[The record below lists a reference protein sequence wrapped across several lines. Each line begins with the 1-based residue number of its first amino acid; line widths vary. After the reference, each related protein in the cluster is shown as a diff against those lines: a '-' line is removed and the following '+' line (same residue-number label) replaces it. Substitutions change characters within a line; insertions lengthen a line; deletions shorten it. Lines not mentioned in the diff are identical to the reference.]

1 MSEVFDDTFDVFNYE
16 IDNVEPD
23 FRDFIDA
30 LKGEIQF
37 SVIQGNVQTFSDLVG
52 SYTNDIKPTMENATD
67 IIANINTNILPDIKN
82 SCNSLPGICDDFITS
97 VDGVFGESLFQSPL
111 PDLPNDIQSNLLS
124 FSSVLA
130 DVDQAISAVDIAGQ
144 LAGLKAQ
151 INSVRAEFDDLLDT
165 VRDVD
170 IFRTSYEIPEFI
182 SNNFK
187 YIHIGVLAVGGVLS
201 LVLALVLLGLTCGGC
216 SKSGSG
222 PARTGAGLTC
232 GAFTVFFPLAALL
245 FLLCAVLLLLGG
257 TSEKA
262 VCQSLRQPSES
273 QVFQLADQVFQHN
286 VFNDLF
292 NGTFNLNI
300 SEVIL
305 GIHNNTPL
313 YPLLSSHLDENWNLE
328 TRVRDWRE
336 ELKVDETVDDF
347 KAKIKKTTTEIV
359 RKSK

>member
-1 MSEVFDDTFDVFNYE
+1 M
-16 IDNVEPD
+16 
-23 FRDFIDA
+23 
-30 LKGEIQF
+30 
-37 SVIQGNVQTFSDLVG
+37 G

-273 QVFQLADQVFQHN
+273 QVFQLADQVSQHN